1 MKLKKQKSAPC
12 RGGFLFETS
21 EKFWSTFFKRL
32 RSTRQRLGLM
42 RECASDVFSQKNGG
56 VSRQDRVAICRRQI
70 FQPLASV
77 LQTGE
82 ALLLQTGEAL
92 LLLFGQSQ
100 SFPNVG
106 KCSSCGFPKENGGG
120 SRQARVATCRRQVRA
135 PVTPRP
141 KGANISIPLK
151 QIYPIQALFL
161 NIRKKRGN
169 VKVINVHGFFLIR
182 SSIPSKYYMKK

>member
-1 MKLKKQKSAPC
+1 
-12 RGGFLFETS
+12 
-21 EKFWSTFFKRL
+21 
-32 RSTRQRLGLM
+32 M

-70 FQPLASV
+70 FQPLAFV
-77 LQTGE
+77 LQNRE
-82 ALLLQTGEAL
+82 ALLLD
-92 LLLFGQSQ
+92 FGQSQ

-135 PVTPRP
+135 PVTLRP

-151 QIYPIQALFL
+151 QIYPIKALFL

-182 SSIPSKYYMKK
+182 SSIPSKYYMKKIAIINSATAAMRSK